1 MIDASLG
8 PPPASPGGGWREK
21 LAAWARANLANFR
34 RHSWVIETTIHR
46 VPVGPN
52 WLAWLESAL
61 RSMSDVG
68 LSAREKIAVVFLVDG
83 HARAAAE
90 ISLGVTG
97 TPQWA
102 EDFGRVIERI
112 GGEARFQRWRRLRRA
127 AASTSLPT
135 ARRRPSNS
143 GCSGSSTASTRSSVG
158 AQPARGAAA
167 PSHVATPRDGTDAAR
182 AYCSADTCT

>member
-112 GGEARFQRWRRLRRA
+112 GGEARFSALASIAAGGGFDKPADGSETAFEFGLQRILDGIDTFVRSGSARPRRRRA
-127 AASTSLPT
+127 QS
-135 ARRRPSNS
+135 RRD
-143 GCSGSSTASTRSSVG
+143 ATR
-158 AQPARGAAA
+158 RN
-167 PSHVATPRDGTDAAR
+167 
-182 AYCSADTCT
+182 